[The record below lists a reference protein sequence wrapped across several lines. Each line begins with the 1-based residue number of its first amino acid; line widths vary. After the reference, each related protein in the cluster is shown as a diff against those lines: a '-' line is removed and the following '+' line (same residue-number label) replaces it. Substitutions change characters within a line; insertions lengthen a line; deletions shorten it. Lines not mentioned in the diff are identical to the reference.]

1 MVKELLTPKYAPYI
15 LAVSAL
21 FLAGCLC
28 LVHDCFRK
36 YIPSRFEECKKNRKM
51 RNILRLVALLV
62 GAIVLIA
69 ACLYYSFFIG
79 IAVSLLGFGDS
90 IAYAFWNGGFVATVT
105 ACIVGWHK
113 RTTKTTKTTKSRA
126 RDR

>member
-1 MVKELLTPKYAPYI
+1 MIKELFTPKYAPCI

-21 FLAGCLC
+21 FLASCLC
-28 LVHDCFRK
+28 LVHDCFK
-36 YIPSRFEECKKNRKM
+36 KHIPCCFEECKKNRKM
-51 RNILRLVALLV
+51 RNVLRLATLLV
-62 GAIVLIA
+62 CAVVLTA
-69 ACLYYSFFIG
+69 VCLHYSLFIG

-90 IAYAFWNGGFVATVT
+90 IAYAFWNGGVAATAT

-113 RTTKTTKTTKSRA
+113 RVTKDDKNSHA

>member
-1 MVKELLTPKYAPYI
+1 MIKELFTPKYAPCI
-15 LAVSAL
+15 LAVNVL

-36 YIPSRFEECKKNRKM
+36 YIPSQFEKCKKHRKM
-51 RNILRLVALLV
+51 RDILRLAVSLV
-62 GAIVLIA
+62 GTIILIV
-69 ACLYYSFFIG
+69 ACLHYSLFIG
-79 IAVSLLGFGDS
+79 IAVYLLGFGDF
-90 IAYAFWNGGFVATVT
+90 IAYALRDGGVAATVT

-113 RTTKTTKTTKSRA
+113 RVTKDDKSHA